1 MNYPEFFN
9 NIEKIKLKDELALTL
24 GAFENGIVEFSY
36 LDVVKA
42 AGHSCPTVAGA
53 YISVL
58 QALKSLYENEMPKR
72 GEIEVFFKDSYIE
85 STTGVVAN
93 VISQITGATDS
104 YGFKGLNGNFV
115 RHSIMHFEAKIPSA
129 IRFLRTDTKQFVDV
143 TYDPSSIGFSGD
155 ISVLMKKVISN
166 KANEEE
172 KKQFRLVWQ
181 KRVEDIFEN
190 IDKVIKIEK

>member
-9 NIEKIKLKDELALTL
+9 NIEEITLKDDLAQTL
-24 GAFENGIVEFSY
+24 GAFEDGLVKFSY

-53 YISVL
+53 YICTL
-58 QALKSLYENEMPKR
+58 EALKYLYKNEVPKR

-104 YGFKGLNGNFV
+104 YGFKGLNQKYV
-115 RHSIMHFEAKIPSA
+115 RHSLMHFEAKIPSA
-129 IRFLRTDTKQFVDV
+129 IRFLRTDTKQLVDV
-143 TYDPSSIGFSGD
+143 TYDPSSIGFDSD
-155 ISVLMKKVISN
+155 ISILMKKVISDT
-166 KANEEE
+166 ASEEE
-172 KKQFRLVWQ
+172 KEIFRQVWQ
-181 KRVEDIFEN
+181 KRVENIFKN
-190 IDKVIKIEK
+190 IDKLIKLS